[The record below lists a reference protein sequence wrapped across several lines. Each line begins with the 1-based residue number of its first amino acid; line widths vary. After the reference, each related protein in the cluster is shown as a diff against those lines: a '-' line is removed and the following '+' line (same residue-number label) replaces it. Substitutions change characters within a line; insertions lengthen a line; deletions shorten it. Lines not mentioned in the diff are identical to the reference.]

1 MLERSFGARGTDL
14 QSRWLHGNR
23 QASPG
28 AIRQG
33 FRHLFGASLRLPPL
47 RPIWFCA
54 YPCPHAGHTPPSAAG
69 QVELRWIGESGE
81 CVGPPV
87 RPLSSDSGA
96 TIRENCGR
104 SCLFFEAC
112 NYGHRTCPEP
122 EGPDLRIHQQ
132 TRDID
137 TRTVQGEADSF
148 AAGPPHNAV
157 LLLAAHQTRVFSVAC
172 AIG

>member
-69 QVELRWIGESGE
+69 QVELRWIGNQVNASVRRLGR
-81 CVGPPV
+81 CRAIPV
-87 RPLSSDSGA
+87 RRSGK
-96 TIRENCGR
+96 T
-104 SCLFFEAC
+104 
-112 NYGHRTCPEP
+112 
-122 EGPDLRIHQQ
+122 
-132 TRDID
+132 
-137 TRTVQGEADSF
+137 
-148 AAGPPHNAV
+148 AAGVAYFSRPAITVIAPARNLKGPTCESTSKHEISTPERFKARPIR
-157 LLLAAHQTRVFSVAC
+157 LQPAHHIMRCCCWQHTRRVSSALPVQ
-172 AIG
+172 